1 VTATATVALELTA
14 EQWTALPE
22 DEPGELVHG
31 QLAEEEVPDLVH
43 EIIVVWFTAT
53 LRAWLGKRGFVAG
66 SEVKFTL
73 GPRLGRKPDVSLFLK
88 TEGRP
93 PRRGAIRSPPHL
105 MIEVIS
111 AGSRDVRR
119 DRIDKPSEYA
129 SFGLNHLWLVD
140 PDARTL
146 ECFALGPDGLY
157 VRSFAASEGTIEVP
171 GFDGLVL
178 DLDAL
183 WEETDELGE

>member
-1 VTATATVALELTA
+1 MTSTATALELTA

-43 EIIVVWFTAT
+43 EIIVVWFTAH
-53 LRAWLGKRGFVAG
+53 LRVWLGKRGFVAG
-66 SEVKFTL
+66 SEAKFVL

-88 TEGRP
+88 ADGVP

-111 AGSRDVRR
+111 AGGRDVRR
-119 DRIDKPSEYA
+119 DRVEKPSEYA
-129 SFGLNHLWLVD
+129 TFGLKHLWLVD
-140 PDARTL
+140 PEARTL
-146 ECFALGPDGLY
+146 ECFALGAGGQY
-157 VRSFAASEGTIEVP
+157 VRSFAASEGSIQVP
-171 GFDGLVL
+171 GFEGLVL

-183 WEETDELGE
+183 WEETAELGD